1 MNNGAE
7 LKPVPPDKAIRLRSR
22 DHTPLAE
29 VFDTLIRRHRVQTF
43 VGLTLMAAQAFFYN
57 AIFFTY
63 ALVLTKFY
71 SVSTGAVGWYILP
84 FALGNFLGPV
94 VLGRLFDTY
103 GRRLMITVTY
113 ALSGLLLLAVGAA
126 FERDLLSAAAQ
137 TVGWMIVFFVASP
150 AASSAYLTVSETFP
164 LEVRALTI
172 ATFYAIGTGL
182 GGVAAPVVF
191 GKLIESGSRQS
202 IFGGY
207 VFAALLMFAAAIVA
221 ARYAVNAERKSLEQ
235 VATPLS
241 AVG

>member
-1 MNNGAE
+1 
-7 LKPVPPDKAIRLRSR
+7 
-22 DHTPLAE
+22 
-29 VFDTLIRRHRVQTF
+29 
-43 VGLTLMAAQAFFYN
+43 MAAQAFFYN

-71 SVSTGAVGWYILP
+71 SVSSGNVGWYILP

-103 GRRLMITVTY
+103 GRRLMISVTY
-113 ALSGLLLLAVGAA
+113 ALSGLLLVAVGAA

-137 TVGWMIVFFVASP
+137 TVGWMVVFFVASP

-164 LEVRALTI
+164 LEIRALAI
-172 ATFYAIGTGL
+172 AIFYAIGTGL

-207 VFAALLMFAAAIVA
+207 VFAALLMFAAAFVA
-221 ARYAVNAERKSLEQ
+221 ARYAVNAERKPLEQ

-241 AVG
+241 AVT